1 MVNIALFLAKEE
13 GKEEL
18 GLSVDRRVGW
28 EWPWRSEG
36 KIEQGQQRIIV
47 EKRLG
52 EKARGLWFIL

>member
-13 GKEEL
+13 GREEL

-28 EWPWRSEG
+28 EWSWRSEG
-36 KIEQGQQRIIV
+36 EIEQGQQRIIV